1 MAGPSCFAPKQEWCA
16 EKKPPI
22 SKPRTA
28 PPTSTVQAADGVCWL
43 GLRLRNKGST
53 PLNAA
58 RIVHP
63 STTLVPRE
71 VLRLGN
77 FAHFNKNKARNSG
90 TLQISANQIHFKRLY
105 PEFLASSLSLLRS
118 SFGHSW
124 ESGTWKKHR
133 TLPHLSLCSLQ
144 GSGLNAAQSTS
155 QTGMDSHE
163 QKTPGLHSS
172 CRMWRP
178 YQLFLKDQEVSP
190 CTQICI

>member
-1 MAGPSCFAPKQEWCA
+1 MLESDLSLRIWAYWVKIWWFPAVWVADVSMSGGGCIACMKPLQVMQRHGWAILLCSKTRMMCGKETSHQQTQNSSTNLDSSSCRWCLLIGSVFA
-16 EKKPPI
+16 
-22 SKPRTA
+22 
-28 PPTSTVQAADGVCWL
+28 
-43 GLRLRNKGST
+43 NKGST

-105 PEFLASSLSLLRS
+105 REFLASSLSLLRS

-124 ESGTWKKHR
+124 ESGTWTKASH
-133 TLPHLSLCSLQ
+133 T
-144 GSGLNAAQSTS
+144 AAS
-155 QTGMDSHE
+155 QLVFTARLRS
-163 QKTPGLHSS
+163 
-172 CRMWRP
+172 
-178 YQLFLKDQEVSP
+178 
-190 CTQICI
+190 